1 MKTAGISLAN
11 IPVLETAEQWPSWS
25 REIQDYLILSGYNHI
40 IDNDTAPQEGDAT
53 QRTAAGII
61 FKEQTVRAA
70 AAIRN
75 RCGYNARDQI
85 KDKDTVKAMLNALK
99 AYFKPQG
106 SGVFSELCRRFNDL
120 ALNNCKGVT
129 EYTEQLRRVMTE
141 MAELHPSLKLPEPF
155 VVQKFLHGLGSGY
168 EVFQTT
174 FNQTHDIIPGD
185 GDKTA
190 ITFNATSLAAINEER
205 RIASEQNTSQMLVA
219 TRISGN
225 KATIQ
230 VDYCGHCKKYYHTE
244 DKCFLLHPELKKKK
258 RSGKGKKEK
267 AEKEQSEDEDGEDS
281 HSSKKKKTMNLIS
294 TYHLSTSYNLA
305 DWWVIDSGCEQ
316 HMTNNKGNFV
326 EFSSFPTN
334 QHDCGGLGGITI
346 PAQGR
351 GTVKISIPLEKDEV
365 DVMITNV
372 LYCPG
377 SGVNLLSLSQLLDKG
392 VNIKWS
398 KSKCTIEYQGLR
410 IEARRAGGLFF
421 LAPVEKS
428 SLALVSYGLT
438 DASLAY
444 WHERTGHL
452 GEQNLKKLFSMST
465 GMKDIHECVSCEPCI
480 LGRMHEKPHSHQIER
495 ATYQNECTHTDIAG
509 PFQCTGYDGSVYWI
523 IFLDDATQ
531 LSEVAPIR
539 HKHQFLDKLKAYHK
553 RNYHPAR
560 PFKRIHLDRAGENIA
575 GVVKDWCISEG
586 IHLEYT
592 APEQHQMNGAA
603 ERLNLTLE
611 EKLLPT
617 MISSD
622 IPLKWWPVVLETIN
636 YLRIISPCTRL
647 NKTPFEAAYGK
658 VPDLSPLR
666 ILGSDAYALKT
677 ERKRPTLAAHK
688 SIKCKLVGYNGRSM
702 YKLITPDDKLITWSN
717 VHIVE
722 RTPASLKRKLEV
734 VGDSDAGNEGETKRT
749 SLPMPEL
756 PQIGLSCGELQSQNE
771 NPSETRENSPSPS
784 NSSRDNSPTRD
795 ETREYYRQNP
805 GEITR
810 EVLRSHPE
818 LQQPLRVSTRENK
831 GVNHHSLGYIQ
842 RKLVYLALI
851 AAAKGVE
858 PYEPQTLQDAQ
869 NDTYWS
875 NWKQAIQEEYDS
887 LLENGTWEVIDR
899 PSQNVLSGKWVFRL
913 KRGPDGRVCRWKA
926 RWVVRGFEQ
935 QEGIDYQETFASVV
949 KPMSYKVLFAIA
961 AAHDLEVEQMDVKTA
976 FLYGEI
982 KETVFV
988 ELPPGVDPSID
999 RKTKVCKLRKG
1010 LYGLKQSPSI
1020 WYKTLS
1026 DFLKSLGFRSL
1037 LADYSVFIKGDI
1049 IIAVYVDDLLILG
1062 SKKNEIQKVK
1072 EALSSRFQM
1081 KDLGPCQYYLGMKV
1095 TRDRANRI
1103 LRLGQRTYA
1112 EKILRDFGMADCK
1125 PAATPMETSL
1135 NIIPAENGYE
1145 APPEIKHWYQGAVGA
1160 LMYLMLGT
1168 RPELAF
1174 PISVV
1179 SRYAANPT
1187 DNHVSAVKR
1196 ILRYLKGTLNYE
1208 LNFKGSTSPLVG
1220 YTDADWAGDKDTRRS
1235 TSGYTFNIGSG
1246 AISWSS
1252 KRQPTVALST
1262 CEAEYMGQT
1271 QAVKEAIWLKGLL
1284 VELSDMHNNEISPS
1298 AVILYGDNQG
1308 AIALAKNPVFHGRTK
1323 HIDIQHH
1330 FVREKVESGDVSLE
1344 YIPTEQQI
1352 ADGLTKPLPRD
1363 RFEAFRKALGV
1374 EQS

>member
-1 MKTAGISLAN
+1 
-11 IPVLETAEQWPSWS
+11 
-25 REIQDYLILSGYNHI
+25 
-40 IDNDTAPQEGDAT
+40 
-53 QRTAAGII
+53 
-61 FKEQTVRAA
+61 
-70 AAIRN
+70 
-75 RCGYNARDQI
+75 
-85 KDKDTVKAMLNALK
+85 
-99 AYFKPQG
+99 
-106 SGVFSELCRRFNDL
+106 
-120 ALNNCKGVT
+120 
-129 EYTEQLRRVMTE
+129 

-155 VVQKFLHGLGSGY
+155 IVQKFLQGLGSGY

-185 GDKTA
+185 GDEA
-190 ITFNATSLAAINEER
+190 AVTFNATSLAAINEER
-205 RIASEQNTSQMLVA
+205 RTISEQNTSQILVA
-219 TRISGN
+219 TRINGN

-230 VDYCGHCKKYYHTE
+230 VDYCRHCNKYYHTE
-244 DKCFLLHPELKKKK
+244 EKCFVLHPELKKKK
-258 RSGKGKKEK
+258 RDKKGKKEK
-267 AEKEQSEDEDGEDS
+267 AVKEETEEESGDDS
-281 HSSKKKKTMNLIS
+281 HSSKRKKSMNLIS
-294 TYHLSTSYNLA
+294 TYHLSASYNLT

-316 HMTNNKGNFV
+316 HMTDSKNHFV
-326 EFSSFPTN
+326 EFTPFPTN
-334 QHDCGGLGGITI
+334 QHDCGGLGGVTI
-346 PAQGR
+346 PAQGK
-351 GTVKISIPLEKDEV
+351 GTVKISVPVGKDEV
-365 DVMITNV
+365 DVIIADV

-377 SGVNLLSLSQLLDKG
+377 SRVNLLSLSQLLDKG
-392 VNIKWS
+392 VDVKWS
-398 KSKCTIEYQGLR
+398 KTKCTIKYQGLHV
-410 IEARRAGGLFF
+410 EAKRAGGLFF
-421 LAPVEKS
+421 LAPTEKS
-428 SLALVSYGLT
+428 SLALVSYSLT

-444 WHERTGHL
+444 WHERTAHL

-465 GMKDIHECVSCEPCI
+465 GMKDVQECISCEPCI
-480 LGRMHEKPHSHQIER
+480 LGRMHEKTHSHQIER
-495 ATYQNECTHTDIAG
+495 ATYRNECTHTDIAG
-509 PFQCTGYDGSVYWI
+509 PFQCTGYDGSLYWI
-523 IFLDDATQ
+523 VFLDDATQ
-531 LSEVAPIR
+531 LSEVVPIR
-539 HKHQFLDKLKAYHK
+539 NKHQFFDKLKAYHK
-553 RNYHPAR
+553 RNHHPAR
-560 PFKRIHLDRAGENIA
+560 PFKRIHLDRAGENTA
-575 GVVKDWCISEG
+575 QVVKDWCISEG

-622 IPLKWWPVVLETIN
+622 IPLKWWPVVLDSIN
-636 YLRIISPCTRL
+636 YLRIISPCARL
-647 NKTPFEAAYGK
+647 NKTPFEAAFGI
-658 VPDLSPLR
+658 VPDLSHLR

-677 ERKRPTLAAHK
+677 ERKRPKLAAHK

-722 RTPASLKRKLEV
+722 RTPASLKRKLET
-734 VGDSDAGNEGETKRT
+734 VGDSGADNEGETKRI

-756 PQIGLSCGELQSQNE
+756 PQIGLSCGELQSQSE
-771 NPSETRENSPSPS
+771 NPPETRENSLHPS
-784 NSSRDNSPTRD
+784 NSSRDSSPTRD
-795 ETREYYRQNP
+795 EIREYYRQNP

-818 LQQPLRVSTRENK
+818 IQQPLRVSTRENK
-831 GVNHHSLGYIQ
+831 GVGYHTFSYAQ

-851 AAAKGVE
+851 AAAQKVE
-858 PYEPQTLQDAQ
+858 PYEPQTLQEAQ

-875 NWKQAIQEEYDS
+875 NWRKAIQEEYDS
-887 LLENGTWEVIDR
+887 LLENGTWEIVDR
-899 PSQNVLSGKWVFRL
+899 PSQNVLSGKWVFKL
-913 KRGPDGRVCRWKA
+913 KRGSDGRISRWKA

-935 QEGIDYQETFASVV
+935 QEGVDYQETFASVV

-961 AAHDLEVEQMDVKTA
+961 AAHDLELEQMDVKTA

-1026 DFLKSLGFRSL
+1026 DFLKSQGFHPL

-1049 IIAVYVDDLLILG
+1049 IIAAYVDDLLILG
-1062 SKKNEIQKVK
+1062 SKKDEIQTVK
-1072 EALSSRFQM
+1072 DILSSRFQM
-1081 KDLGPCQYYLGMKV
+1081 NDLGTCQYYLGMKV

-1103 LRLGQRTYA
+1103 LRLGQQTYT

-1125 PAATPMETSL
+1125 PAASPMDTSL
-1135 NIIPAENGYE
+1135 NLSPAEDGYQ
-1145 APPEIKHWYQGAVGA
+1145 APLEIKRWYQGAVGS

-1179 SRYAANPT
+1179 SRYTANPT
-1187 DNHVSAVKR
+1187 DSHVSAVKR
-1196 ILRYLKGTLNYE
+1196 ILRYLKGALNYE
-1208 LNFKGSTSPLVG
+1208 LVFKGSTSPLVG
-1220 YTDADWAGDKDTRRS
+1220 YTDADWAGDKNTRRS

-1262 CEAEYMGQT
+1262 CEAEYVAQT
-1271 QAVKEAIWLKGLL
+1271 QATKEAIWLKGLL
-1284 VELSDMHNNEISPS
+1284 VELSDMHNNELSPS

-1308 AIALAKNPVFHGRTK
+1308 AIALAKNPVYHGRTK

-1330 FVREKVESGDVSLE
+1330 FVREKVESGDVRLE

-1352 ADGLTKPLPRD
+1352 ADGLTKPLPKD